1 MLSVSIESAK
11 CSVTSPYILIKVAD
25 GLLTSQFDHL
35 FNHFDKY
42 LASPQVTTLQYLCCV
57 FLIFFKS
64 FFKMNNWKI
73 RKRSIVTRAISNNE
87 NDITNLVNWFQELKK
102 NYSEKPSNEVSS
114 NLDII
119 FDMD

>member
-1 MLSVSIESAK
+1 
-11 CSVTSPYILIKVAD
+11 
-25 GLLTSQFDHL
+25 
-35 FNHFDKY
+35 
-42 LASPQVTTLQYLCCV
+42 
-57 FLIFFKS
+57 
-64 FFKMNNWKI
+64 MNNWKI
-73 RKRSIVTRAISNNE
+73 RKRSIDTRAPSNNE